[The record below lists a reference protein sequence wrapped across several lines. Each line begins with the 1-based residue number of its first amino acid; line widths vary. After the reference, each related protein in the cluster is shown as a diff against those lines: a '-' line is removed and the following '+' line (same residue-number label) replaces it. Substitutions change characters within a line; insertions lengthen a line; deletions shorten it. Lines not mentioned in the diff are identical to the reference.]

1 MTAGASTRSRAT
13 QARPARS
20 GIVRAW
26 ATRRYVLITETAVA
40 ARGTAALRIGYGTLW
55 TLFLLR
61 EWTERDAAWGPNA
74 YWSPAMARTFEAQK
88 AMPGVLRDW
97 LTSVAGLGGT
107 GFQLFYLLAILAGVV
122 FALGWR
128 TRISSLLFCF
138 AVVALENRS
147 PLITDGGDNV
157 LVLMSLYLCFA
168 RSGRHWSL
176 DARRAARRAAGA
188 AGPAPR
194 PAWRD
199 ELAAVR
205 EQIANVLHNGAVLV
219 IAAQVCV
226 IYGTAGLFKVQGS
239 MWQDGSA
246 LGFILRLHWFQPW
259 PGLSSW
265 LTGHGL
271 LLALAGYLTVFVQ
284 VAFPFAVFSPK
295 LKYPSLVVLL
305 GMHLSI
311 AVLLGLPFFS
321 LIMLVGDA
329 VFLSDRV
336 WRAVERTVAGPA
348 YAEGVHALP
357 ASRGAVP
364 SQGPAAVG
372 IPTLVFDG
380 DCAFCTSSVR
390 WAQRWC
396 RPAVRFVPWQE
407 IDLESHGLTYEQVTS
422 AVRWLAPRS
431 GAAVDRAVPSGA
443 AAVGR
448 VLLRSRWPWRPVGV
462 LLLVPPFS
470 WIGQVLYRLVA
481 ANRHRLPGGTPA
493 CAVPRHAPELRPQPE
508 PQASPADDHSQ
519 PCDGEER
526 RAPEAHEPRVTLNDL
541 FSPGSGDAAAS

>member
-1 MTAGASTRSRAT
+1 VSAGFE
-13 QARPARS
+13 QS
-20 GIVRAW
+20 GQW
-26 ATRRYVLITETAVA
+26 AARRYALITETALA

-61 EWTERDAAWGPNA
+61 EWNERDAVWGPHA
-74 YWSPAMARTFEAQK
+74 YWSPAMERTFEAQK
-88 AMPGVLRDW
+88 MMPSALRDW
-97 LTSVAGLGGT
+97 LTAVAGLGGT
-107 GFQLFYLLAILAGVV
+107 GFQLFYLLAVLAGVL

-138 AVVALENRS
+138 VVVALENRS

-168 RSGRHWSL
+168 RCGRHWSL
-176 DARRAARRAAGA
+176 DARRGTRPDA
-188 AGPAPR
+188 PESAPR
-194 PAWRD
+194 PPWRD

-239 MWQDGSA
+239 MWQDGTA
-246 LGFILRLHWFQPW
+246 LGFILRLHWFEPW

-265 LTGHGL
+265 LLGHAL

-284 VAFPFAVFSPK
+284 VAFPFTVFTAK
-295 LKYPSLVVLL
+295 LKYPSLVVLA
-305 GMHLSI
+305 GMHLGI

-336 WRAVERTVAGPA
+336 WRAVEQAVAGPA
-348 YAEGVHALP
+348 YAGTMNESAL
-357 ASRGAVP
+357 
-364 SQGPAAVG
+364 AA
-372 IPTLVFDG
+372 PTLVFDG

-407 IDLESHGLTYEQVTS
+407 IDLEANGLTYDQVTT
-422 AVRWLAPRS
+422 AVRWLAPAARVPSAALTSDRS
-431 GAAVDRAVPSGA
+431 PQAPAADVGFDPAPRAKIPSGA

-448 VLLRSRWPWRPVGV
+448 LLLRSRWPWRPLGA
-462 LLLVPPFS
+462 LLLVPPFC
-470 WIGQVLYRLVA
+470 WIGAGLYRLVA
-481 ANRHRLPGGTPA
+481 VNRHRLPGGTPA
-493 CAVPRHAPELRPQPE
+493 CAVPQ
-508 PQASPADDHSQ
+508 Q
-519 PCDGEER
+519 
-526 RAPEAHEPRVTLNDL
+526 PRVDE
-541 FSPGSGDAAAS
+541 P

>member
-1 MTAGASTRSRAT
+1 VS
-13 QARPARS
+13 
-20 GIVRAW
+20 W
-26 ATRRYVLITETAVA
+26 AARRYALITETALA

-55 TLFLLR
+55 TLFLVR
-61 EWTERDAAWGPNA
+61 EWGERNAAWGPHA
-74 YWSPAMARTFEAQK
+74 YWSPSMERAFEAQK
-88 AMPGVLRDW
+88 PMPGFLRDW

-107 GFQLFYLLAILAGVV
+107 GFQLFYLLAIGAGIL

-138 AVVALENRS
+138 VVVALENRS

-168 RSGRHWSL
+168 RCGRHWSL
-176 DARRAARRAAGA
+176 DARRAARPQGPSPAGTR
-188 AGPAPR
+188 PR
-194 PAWRD
+194 PAWRE
-199 ELAAVR
+199 ELAAAR
-205 EQIANVLHNGAVLV
+205 EQMANVLHNGAVLV

-226 IYGTAGLFKVQGS
+226 IYGTAGLYKVQGS

-259 PGLSSW
+259 PGLDSW
-265 LTGHGL
+265 LLGHAL
-271 LLALAGYLTVFVQ
+271 FLALAAYLTVFVQ

-295 LKYPSLVVLL
+295 LKYPSLVVLA

-321 LIMLVGDA
+321 LIMLAGDA

-336 WRAVERTVAGPA
+336 WRAVERAVAGPA
-348 YAEGVHALP
+348 YAEGMNSLLTRSQPVSAL
-357 ASRGAVP
+357 GT
-364 SQGPAAVG
+364 
-372 IPTLVFDG
+372 PTLVFDG

-390 WAQRWC
+390 LAERWC

-407 IDLESHGLTYEQVTS
+407 IDLEAHGLTHAQVTS
-422 AVRWLAPRS
+422 AVQWLGPRS
-431 GAAVDRAVPSGA
+431 TRGGVPSGA

-448 VLLRSRWPWRPVGV
+448 VLLRSRWPWRPFGA

-470 WIGQVLYRLVA
+470 WIGAGLYRLIA

-493 CAVPRHAPELRPQPE
+493 CAVPQAQERAALKPSSSPE
-508 PQASPADDHSQ
+508 PEVAL
-519 PCDGEER
+519 E
-526 RAPEAHEPRVTLNDL
+526 DL
-541 FSPGSGDAAAS
+541 LGPGTPGGDSALS

>member
-1 MTAGASTRSRAT
+1 MSTGFDKLRS
-13 QARPARS
+13 
-20 GIVRAW
+20 W
-26 ATRRYVLITETAVA
+26 ATRRYSLITETAVA

-61 EWTERDAAWGPNA
+61 EWGERNAAWGPNA
-74 YWSPAMARTFEAQK
+74 YWSPAMERAFEAQK
-88 AMPGVLRDW
+88 LMPTVLRDW
-97 LTSVAGLGGT
+97 LTAVAGLGGT
-107 GFQLFYLLAILAGVV
+107 GFQLFYLLAILAGVL

-138 AVVALENRS
+138 VVVALENRS

-157 LVLMSLYLCFA
+157 LVLMSLYLSFA
-168 RSGRHWSL
+168 RCGRHWSL
-176 DARRAARRAAGA
+176 DARRRALRSE
-188 AGPAPR
+188 PLPDSEPESTPEPR

-199 ELAAVR
+199 EFAAVR
-205 EQIANVLHNGAVLV
+205 EQVANVLHNGAVLV

-226 IYGTAGLFKVQGS
+226 IYGTAGLYKVQGS
-239 MWQDGSA
+239 MWQDGTA
-246 LGFILRLHWFQPW
+246 LGFIMRLHWFDPW

-265 LTGHGL
+265 LLGHAL

-284 VAFPFAVFSPK
+284 VAFPFTVFTAK
-295 LKYPSLVVLL
+295 LKYPSLVVLA
-305 GMHLSI
+305 GMHLAI

-336 WRAVERTVAGPA
+336 WQAVERAVAGPA
-348 YAEGVHALP
+348 YAEDMNGLALASP
-357 ASRGAVP
+357 AVATT
-364 SQGPAAVG
+364 
-372 IPTLVFDG
+372 PTLVFDG

-407 IDLESHGLTYEQVTS
+407 IDLEANGLTYDQVTS
-422 AVRWLAPRS
+422 AVRWLAPNAER
-431 GAAVDRAVPSGA
+431 VPFGA

-448 VLLRSRWPWRPVGV
+448 LLLRSRWPWRPFGV

-470 WIGQVLYRLVA
+470 WVGAGLYRLVA

-493 CAVPRHAPELRPQPE
+493 CAVPQKRATPQM
-508 PQASPADDHSQ
+508 PQQQAERDPSEVSLDH
-519 PCDGEER
+519 
-526 RAPEAHEPRVTLNDL
+526 L
-541 FSPGSGDAAAS
+541 FSSGGDSAAD